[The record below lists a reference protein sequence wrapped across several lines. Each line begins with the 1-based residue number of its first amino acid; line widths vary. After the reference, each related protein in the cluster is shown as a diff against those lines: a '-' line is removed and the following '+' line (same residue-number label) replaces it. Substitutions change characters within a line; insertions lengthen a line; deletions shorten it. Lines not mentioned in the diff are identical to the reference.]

1 MSTLIERMIQRT
13 RGPLS
18 SLEPVA
24 TPAFA
29 AVPLGEHAWAGSPG
43 EAAADEASVVAS
55 GQDQRPGQRPDQ
67 QPGERPD
74 QQPGTRQRRSPARTV
89 GDDHADGP
97 ADSGRGPLLEA
108 PVTARARPARAMPA
122 PDPSPRN
129 RTTPRWPEP
138 PPAANRHLGH
148 DHSESGP
155 DQVAMPVGRSDE
167 NPHNARERA
176 VPEPEANAAAGPEG
190 RATAAGPRA
199 AAAEPG
205 ARAAVEPA
213 TLPAR
218 LRRAHPQPEPPELPG
233 QAAYASG
240 SGPEITI
247 SIGHIEVRSAPA
259 TEQPRIRP
267 PFRPQ
272 VSLADFLGQDRRP

>member
-29 AVPLGEHAWAGSPG
+29 AVPLGEHARAGSPG

-55 GQDQRPGQRPDQ
+55 GQDPRPGQRPDQ

-74 QQPGTRQRRSPARTV
+74 QQPGERPDERPGTRQRRQRARTV

-97 ADSGRGPLLEA
+97 ADSGRGPLPEA

-129 RTTPRWPEP
+129 RSTPRWPEP

-148 DHSESGP
+148 DHSESAP

-167 NPHNARERA
+167 KLHNARERA

-190 RATAAGPRA
+190 PGYRRRATGGRRGARSEGCGRARYATGPA
-199 AAAEPG
+199 AA
-205 ARAAVEPA
+205 RSSAA
-213 TLPAR
+213 
-218 LRRAHPQPEPPELPG
+218 
-233 QAAYASG
+233 
-240 SGPEITI
+240 
-247 SIGHIEVRSAPA
+247 
-259 TEQPRIRP
+259 
-267 PFRPQ
+267 
-272 VSLADFLGQDRRP
+272 